1 MINQSI
7 SKISLFLN
15 GLCVRLEENRD
26 IFKNILV
33 TFKSGV
39 KEYYLSIHYED
50 DLVCE
55 YLGTTREIKISEI
68 PGLITGELEKYDSVI
83 IDYNDR
89 ISTFE
94 IKGNN
99 KNVTTTNKAAVSDD
113 LPKAKNATVGG
124 RDYIIKSENAFPLL
138 KAIGIMAENGKIKN
152 DMVRKYNQID
162 RFIELISDIDYDENP
177 NIMDCA
183 CGKSYLSFAVNY
195 YITEILRKKC
205 FVYGIDYNEG
215 VIKASNKIKEE
226 LRYHNMQFLKED
238 LREFHLNKKIDL
250 VISLHACDIATDYA
264 LYSGIKHKAK
274 AIICVPCCHKE
285 LSNQISYEPFSDI
298 LKHGIFNRR
307 FCDILTDALRTLLL
321 EANGYKVSVIEYTSP
336 LDTPKNIMLKAVKVA
351 DKNEKALKKY
361 YELKNQFK
369 VNPTLEALLVSDE
382 VSL

>member
-7 SKISLFLN
+7 FKIRLFLN

-39 KEYYLSIHYED
+39 KEYYMSIHYED

-55 YLGTTREIKISEI
+55 YMGQTKGIK
-68 PGLITGELEKYDSVI
+68 PGDITELVAGELEKYDSVI

-94 IKGNN
+94 IKGDN
-99 KNVTTTNKAAVSDD
+99 KNVTTTNKAAASDD
-113 LPKAKNATVGG
+113 ELPKAKNATVGG
-124 RDYIIKSENAFPLL
+124 RNYIIKGEKASSLL
-138 KAIGIMAENGKIKN
+138 KAIGIMAENGKVKN

-162 RFIELISDIDYDENP
+162 RFIELISDIDFDENP

-226 LRYHNMQFLKED
+226 LKYNNMQFLKED
-238 LREFHLNKKIDL
+238 LREFQLNKKIDL

-274 AIICVPCCHKE
+274 AIVCVPCCHKE
-285 LSNQISYEPFSDI
+285 LSNQISYEPFDDI

-336 LDTPKNIMLKAVKVA
+336 LDTPKNIMLKAVKVS
-351 DKNEKALKKY
+351 DKNEKAMKKY

-382 VSL
+382 V